1 MRLRHSFFRIE
12 NSDKTEGAMTKS
24 EITELATALM
34 AAVKVG
40 DVDTVKALYAPDV
53 ILWHTNDRVN
63 MTAEQSVRT
72 LAWIHKHVKGVR
84 YEELRI
90 VALDDGFVQ
99 QHVMRADS
107 PVVDM
112 PCMLRAWCKKGR
124 ITRIEEYFDSADAAP
139 IIQHIAY
146 VRAQKASKGSEERS
160 VSLETD
166 DVKNPP

>member
-1 MRLRHSFFRIE
+1 
-12 NSDKTEGAMTKS
+12 MTKS
-24 EITELATALM
+24 EITELASALM
-34 AAVKVG
+34 AAVKAG

-53 ILWHTNDRVN
+53 VLWHTNDRVN

-84 YEELRI
+84 YEDLRV

-112 PCMLRAWCKKGR
+112 PCMLRAWCTKGR

-139 IIQHIAY
+139 IMKHIAY
-146 VRAQKASKGSEERS
+146 VRAQKGFEGTEGMS

-166 DVKNPP
+166 KVKNQP